1 MPRALVVEDA
11 EATQRLIEMT
21 LMFEGW
27 EVEVA
32 GDGEAGL
39 EAAFRQT
46 PDLVVLDIALPNID
60 GWQVLEALRRHPNT
74 ASVPVIVITAH
85 DSAESKTRAD
95 IATAD
100 AFLGKPFDV
109 EVLRRLAKEQLL
121 QKEAS

>member
-21 LMFEGW
+21 LTFEGW

-32 GDGEAGL
+32 GDGETGL

-60 GWQVLEALRRHPNT
+60 GWQTLEALRRHPNT

-109 EVLRRLAKEQLL
+109 EALRRLAKEQLL